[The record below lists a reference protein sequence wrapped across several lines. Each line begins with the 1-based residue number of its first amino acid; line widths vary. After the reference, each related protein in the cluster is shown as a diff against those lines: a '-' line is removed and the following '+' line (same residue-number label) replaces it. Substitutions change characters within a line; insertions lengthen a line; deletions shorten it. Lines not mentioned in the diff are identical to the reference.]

1 MPHNL
6 YDVDEEV
13 AALDWRDCPLVEVDP
28 ARVSGAPVLR
38 GRRVTVAGLLDN
50 ADAGLGAEEIG
61 DLFGVAPEQVRAVLD
76 YARAK
81 GWRGARP
88 A

>member
-1 MPHNL
+1 MPNEV
-6 YDVDEEV
+6 YDIDEAV
-13 AALDWRDCPLVEVDP
+13 AALDWSGLPLVEVDP
-28 ARVSGAPVLR
+28 TRVSGAPVLK

-50 ADAGLGAEEIG
+50 ADAGLDAEEIG
-61 DLFGVAPEQVRAVLD
+61 DLFGVTPEQVRAVLD

-81 GWRGARP
+81 GWRGAGS